1 MPWKLNDLPP
11 RSEEDTTA
19 LGDAGGESRSLRK
32 PVMRDENRIRELL
45 EKILDSGCTPEEACA
60 EIPELLPEVRE
71 HLKRLRSV
79 EDQLDKLFPLSGPPG
94 ASTTPSAAD
103 YNVDPARSPDNR
115 SLGEKT
121 PDGRCSYN
129 GGDTAVPG

>member
-1 MPWKLNDLPP
+1 
-11 RSEEDTTA
+11 
-19 LGDAGGESRSLRK
+19 
-32 PVMRDENRIRELL
+32 MRDESRIRQLL

-60 EIPELLPEVRE
+60 GFPELLPEVCE

-79 EDQLDKLFPLSGPPG
+79 EHQLDKLFPSQGYTG
-94 ASTTPSAAD
+94 GSTTSSAAT
-103 YNVDPARSPDNR
+103 YNIDPARSPDNR

-121 PDGRCSYN
+121 PDGRCSHN